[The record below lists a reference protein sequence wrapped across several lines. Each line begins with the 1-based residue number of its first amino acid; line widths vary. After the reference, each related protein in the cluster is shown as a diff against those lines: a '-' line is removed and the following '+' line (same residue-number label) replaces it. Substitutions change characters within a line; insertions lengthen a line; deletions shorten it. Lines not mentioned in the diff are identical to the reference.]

1 MLSWIFKKE
10 NGIFLA
16 LIIAGFFLRLLFL
29 EKNDLWYDEA
39 AYIAIAMVYTVPPFV
54 FFNRPFGP
62 LNPPLSYLFGKMWG
76 IFIYRFGWNEW
87 ILRLP
92 CALAAFNSLLILYFL
107 TVKMFNKRVALIAIA
122 LMALNPFHLWYAQD
136 ISNYSVAIFGSL
148 FTSFFLYSFLKNK
161 TTEALVLYIASVSML
176 LYGYY
181 LGILLYAC
189 QLFIVVD
196 TDNIDLRK
204 KLCVFIP
211 AFLFLPIIP
220 FFFNSLSLI
229 QGGFWI
235 PKPTPAS
242 ALITFENFIL
252 GYNGTDV
259 LYFLIDIL
267 ICFTFVSIVKKLLK
281 KNSSDEKQEINF
293 CLFLSLLPIALAYV
307 YSLFYS
313 SIYLDR
319 ALIIF
324 SPYFY
329 ILVAWSLE
337 KIRHR
342 FVKIMTL
349 SVLFITLII
358 GVIRYYSNQ
367 MYAPYDL
374 AHHQGTY
381 LKKPYK
387 PLVAFLKKNLRQDDL
402 IGFGNEHSI
411 PPFVYYYTYDS
422 PYESLRPDLVKIS
435 SFFFYAVDPTLINTN
450 WQRPA
455 EKFYGPSAWLIKK
468 DNLLGYL
475 KNRRA
480 KRVFLLGHDNTRS
493 GNLDQNSKNI
503 RDFFNEHLRLLNVLD
518 FDGIKL
524 FIYDCRNLNTKN
536 IKK

>member
-1 MLSWIFKKE
+1 M
-10 NGIFLA
+10 
-16 LIIAGFFLRLLFL
+16 LFL
-29 EKNDLWYDEA
+29 GRNDLWYDEA
-39 AYIAIAMVYTVPPFV
+39 AYIAIAMIYTIPPFV

-92 CALAAFNSLLILYFL
+92 CAIAAFNSLLLLYFL
-107 TVKMFNKRVALIAIA
+107 TVKMFNKRVALITIA
-122 LMALNPFHLWYAQD
+122 LMAFNPFHLWYAQD
-136 ISNYSVAIFGSL
+136 ISNYSVAIFGGL
-148 FTSFFLYSFLKNK
+148 FSSFFLYSFLKNK
-161 TTEALVLYIASVSML
+161 TTEALVLYIASISML

-181 LGILLYAC
+181 LGILLYTC

-220 FFFNSLSLI
+220 FFLNSLNLI

-235 PKPTPAS
+235 PKPTLAS
-242 ALITFENFIL
+242 ALYTFENFIL
-252 GYNGTDV
+252 GYNGTDI

-267 ICFTFVSIVKKLLK
+267 VCFTFISIVRKLIK

-293 CLFLSLLPIALAYV
+293 CLFLSLLPIALAFI

-319 ALIIF
+319 ALSIF

-329 ILVAWSLE
+329 ILVAWSLD
-337 KIRHR
+337 KIRFR
-342 FVKIMTL
+342 FVKIIAL
-349 SVLFITLII
+349 SILFITLSTSTL
-358 GVIRYYSNQ
+358 RYFSNQ
-367 MYAPYDL
+367 LYAPYDMS
-374 AHHQGTY
+374 HHQGTY

-387 PLVAFLKKNLRQDDL
+387 PLVAFLKKNIKDGDL
-402 IGFGNEHSI
+402 ISFGNEHSI
-411 PPFVYYYTYDS
+411 PPIVYYYIYDS
-422 PYESLRPDLVKIS
+422 QFSSLRSDLTKVS
-435 SFFFYAVDPTLINTN
+435 SFIFYAVDPDLVNTN
-450 WQRPA
+450 WQRPS
-455 EKFYGPSAWLIKK
+455 EEFYGQNAWLITKN
-468 DNLLGYL
+468 NLLGYL
-475 KNRRA
+475 NNRKA
-480 KRVFLLGHDNTRS
+480 KRVFFLGHDNTRS

-503 RDFFNEHLRLLNVLD
+503 KSFFNEHLRLLNVLD

-524 FIYDCRNLNTKN
+524 FIYDCRNINSTTT
-536 IKK
+536 